1 MLWIIAPHLMS
12 PNPIPNHQEV
22 EVEAE
27 AGVVMSFIK
36 ITPQFKAQT
45 HLLGNLNKVILPRNR
60 IQLHKLILTVRTVT
74 QDLNRKRKNVPIVKC
89 GDIHGVI
96 AEIAQRNSPIQL
108 TPAQR
113 IVQLK
118 IILVIIS

>member
-1 MLWIIAPHLMS
+1 MS

-22 EVEAE
+22 EVEADAE

-60 IQLHKLILTVRTVT
+60 IQLHKLILIVRTVT
-74 QDLNRKRKNVPIVKC
+74 QDLNRKRENVPIVTNM
-89 GDIHGVI
+89 DIHGVI
-96 AEIAQRNSPIQL
+96 AEIAQRNSPIRL